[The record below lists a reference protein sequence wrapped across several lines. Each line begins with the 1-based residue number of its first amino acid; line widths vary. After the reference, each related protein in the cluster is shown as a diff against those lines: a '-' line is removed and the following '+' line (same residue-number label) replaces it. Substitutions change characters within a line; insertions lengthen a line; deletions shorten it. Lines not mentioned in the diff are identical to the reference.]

1 MMKRM
6 RLTGKPCDGKKDRGE
21 LEASKPRRQRGAE
34 WGPAEEAAERMSDQD
49 NETADRA
56 DEPPLILP
64 PRHVGFMTRLRNYF
78 FTGLVVAAPIGLT
91 IWIVRWFIDLVDTW
105 FTPLIPDQYQPDNY
119 LPFDIPGLGLLIAF
133 VFLTVLGA
141 LTANFFGRAVLTFGE
156 RIVSRM
162 PVVRSIYGAL
172 KQIFETII
180 SQSAASFREVAL
192 IEYPRKGI
200 YCIVFITTQTKGEIA
215 NKAGGEL
222 ISVFLPTTPNP
233 TSGFLLFVPR
243 QDVQILD
250 MTIEEGA
257 KLIISAGLVE
267 PPHGTKEPIEDAVLV
282 SNPGST

>member
-6 RLTGKPCDGKKDRGE
+6 RLTGKPCNDMKDKGE
-21 LEASKPRRQRGAE
+21 LEANAPRRQRGAKRTWRE
-34 WGPAEEAAERMSDQD
+34 DAADRMSDQD
-49 NETADRA
+49 SENAGRP

-105 FTPLIPDQYQPDNY
+105 FTPLIPSQYQPDNY
-119 LPFDIPGLGLLIAF
+119 LPFDLPGLGLLIAF
-133 VFLTVLGA
+133 VLLTLLGA

-156 RIVSRM
+156 RVVSRM

-172 KQIFETII
+172 KQIFETVI
-180 SQSAASFREVAL
+180 SQSAASFRAVGL

-200 YCIVFITTQTKGEIA
+200 YCIVFITTQTKGELVH
-215 NKAGGEL
+215 KTGTEL

-233 TSGFLLFVPR
+233 TSGFLLFVPK
-243 QDVQILD
+243 QDVQVLD

-267 PPHGTKEPIEDAVLV
+267 PPHRGRESVEGAVPV
-282 SNPGST
+282 SNPASA

>member
-1 MMKRM
+1 MIR
-6 RLTGKPCDGKKDRGE
+6 RIR
-21 LEASKPRRQRGAE
+21 ASWR
-34 WGPAEEAAERMSDQD
+34 PARPGVKAAPNGTWREDAADRMSDQD
-49 NETADRA
+49 SENAGQP

-64 PRHVGFMTRLRNYF
+64 ARHVGFMTRLRNYF

-105 FTPLIPDQYQPDNY
+105 FTPLIPARYQPDNY
-119 LPFDIPGLGLLIAF
+119 LPFDLPGLGLLIAF
-133 VFLTVLGA
+133 VLLTLLGA

-172 KQIFETII
+172 KQIFETVV
-180 SQSAASFREVAL
+180 SQSAASFREVGL

-200 YCIVFITTQTKGEIA
+200 YCIVFITTQTKGEIVH
-215 NKAGGEL
+215 KTGEEL

-267 PPHGTKEPIEDAVLV
+267 PPHRTGASVEEAVPV
-282 SNPGST
+282 SNPASA

>member
-1 MMKRM
+1 MIR
-6 RLTGKPCDGKKDRGE
+6 RIGGSWKPARPGVN
-21 LEASKPRRQRGAE
+21 
-34 WGPAEEAAERMSDQD
+34 AAPNGTWREDAADRMSDQD
-49 NETADRA
+49 SENAGQP

-64 PRHVGFMTRLRNYF
+64 ARHVGFMTRLRNYF

-105 FTPLIPDQYQPDNY
+105 FTPLIPARYQPDNY
-119 LPFDIPGLGLLIAF
+119 LPFDLPGLGLLIAF
-133 VFLTVLGA
+133 VLLTLLGA

-172 KQIFETII
+172 KQIFETVV
-180 SQSAASFREVAL
+180 SQSAASFREVGL

-200 YCIVFITTQTKGEIA
+200 YCIVFITTQTKGEIVH
-215 NKAGGEL
+215 KTGEEL

-243 QDVQILD
+243 QDVHVLD

-267 PPHGTKEPIEDAVLV
+267 PPHKMKDTVETAVPV
-282 SNPGST
+282 SNPGSA

>member
-1 MMKRM
+1 
-6 RLTGKPCDGKKDRGE
+6 
-21 LEASKPRRQRGAE
+21 
-34 WGPAEEAAERMSDQD
+34 MSDQD
-49 NETADRA
+49 SENAGQP

-64 PRHVGFMTRLRNYF
+64 ARHVGFMTRLRNYF

-105 FTPLIPDQYQPDNY
+105 FTPLIPARYQPDNY
-119 LPFDIPGLGLLIAF
+119 LPFDLPGLGLLIAF
-133 VFLTVLGA
+133 VLLTLLGA

-172 KQIFETII
+172 KQIFETVV
-180 SQSAASFREVAL
+180 SQSAASFREVGL

-200 YCIVFITTQTKGEIA
+200 YCIVFITTQTKGEIVH
-215 NKAGGEL
+215 KTGEEL

-243 QDVQILD
+243 QDVHVLD

-267 PPHGTKEPIEDAVLV
+267 PPHKMKDTVETAVPV
-282 SNPGST
+282 SNPGSA